1 MSSALMDELDDLD
14 DRHMRRLMAG
24 HDDAL
29 DALMDRHAQRLF
41 HYLFRCLQD
50 EEDAADLS
58 QECFVRVYRHRS
70 RYTPGRRFSVWLYA
84 IATNLLKDR
93 YRWRSR
99 HPGTSLNADA
109 EGSNAAL
116 IDVLPDNDPSP
127 DQAAQA
133 RERSDAVRSAVS
145 ALPEAL
151 RLPLILAEYEALSQE
166 EIGNLLG
173 CSAKAVETRLYRA
186 RQFLRARLGRLLGA
200 D

>member
-1 MSSALMDELDDLD
+1 MSPAPMDDPD
-14 DRHMRRLMAG
+14 DRDMRRLMAG

-50 EEDAADLS
+50 EGDAADLS
-58 QECFVRVYRHRS
+58 QECFVRVYRHRT
-70 RYTPGRRFSVWLYA
+70 RFTPGHRFSVWLYA

-99 HPGTSLNADA
+99 HPSTCLSADT
-109 EGSNAAL
+109 EGPNSAL
-116 IDVLPDNDPSP
+116 IDVLPDTDPSP

-133 RERSDAVRSAVS
+133 RERSNVIRSAIA

-151 RLPLILAEYEALSQE
+151 RQPLILAEYESLSHE
-166 EIGNLLG
+166 EIGTVLG
-173 CSAKAVETRLYRA
+173 CSTKAVETRLYRA
-186 RQFLRARLGRLLGA
+186 RQTLRTRLARLLGA